1 MSELLNRMG
10 AAARGAARSLAAA
23 TAGEKNRALDA
34 MAQALLDRQEAVLA
48 ANRRDTEAAAA
59 NGMTQALLDRLSLS
73 PARIAGIADGVR
85 QVAALAD
92 PVGEIVEGGCRP
104 NGLRIQKTRVPL
116 GVVGIIYEAR
126 PNVTSDA
133 AALCLKAGN
142 AAILRGGKEA
152 LQSNTAIA
160 DALRAGLEAAGMN
173 PDAVQLIPDTSRE
186 TANAMM
192 RLHGVIDVLI
202 PRGGAGLIRAVV
214 ENATVP
220 VIETGVGNCHIYVDA
235 AADIGMAASIA
246 VNAKASRP
254 SVCNAAETLL
264 VHEAIAG
271 RALPVIAA
279 GMKQAGV
286 QLRGCEKTRAILND
300 PAVFPAAEEDWA
312 TEYLDYIMVVR
323 VVPSLEA
330 AVDHITMYG
339 TGHSECIVTD
349 SHAAAERFTA
359 SVDAAAVYVNAST
372 RFTDGGEFGMGAEI
386 GISTQK
392 LHARGPMG
400 LRELTTVK
408 YIVYGS
414 GQTR

>member
-23 TAGEKNRALDA
+23 TAGEKNRALEA

-73 PARIAGIADGVR
+73 PARIAGMADGVR

-92 PVGEIVEGGCRP
+92 PVGEIIEGGCRP

-246 VNAKASRP
+246 ANAKASRP

-300 PAVFPAAEEDWA
+300 PAVLPAAEEDWA
-312 TEYLDYIMVVR
+312 TEYLDYIMAVR

-359 SVDAAAVYVNAST
+359 GVDAAAVYVNAST